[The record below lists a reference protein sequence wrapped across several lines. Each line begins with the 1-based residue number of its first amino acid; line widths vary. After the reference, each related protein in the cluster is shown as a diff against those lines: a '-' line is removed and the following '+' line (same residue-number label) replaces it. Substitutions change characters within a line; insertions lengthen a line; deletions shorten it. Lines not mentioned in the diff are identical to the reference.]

1 MQFVDY
7 YYTITIKLPIM
18 FYNELSDYISS
29 EWSLLITASLM
40 KSIVNI
46 SNNATMS
53 APIKDLTV
61 IRAIDF
67 PLGVNE

>member
-7 YYTITIKLPIM
+7 YYTIKLPIM

-29 EWSLLITASLM
+29 EWSLLITISLM

-46 SNNATMS
+46 RNNAKMS
-53 APIKDLTV
+53 APIKDLTI
-61 IRAIDF
+61 IRAINF